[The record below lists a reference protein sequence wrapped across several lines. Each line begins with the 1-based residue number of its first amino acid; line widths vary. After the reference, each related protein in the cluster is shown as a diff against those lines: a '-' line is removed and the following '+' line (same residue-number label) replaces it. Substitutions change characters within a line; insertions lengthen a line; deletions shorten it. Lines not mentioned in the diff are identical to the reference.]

1 MTRIDSDRLQ
11 ALMRSMAVE
20 RNTSQRGANQS
31 LQGARSQQ
39 ATVNQPHSA
48 KEILRERLRT
58 RLRKLRLD
66 SPDFEQQAPLVTI
79 KEVLSWELGEAAL
92 AHPEFAFIS
101 TNVVTAICQNE
112 QASQQLRDL
121 IQSLI
126 EDGSDGGTTV

>member
-1 MTRIDSDRLQ
+1 MTRIDADRLQ

-20 RNTSQRGANQS
+20 RNTTQRGANQS

-39 ATVNQPHSA
+39 AEASQPQTK
-48 KEILRERLRT
+48 KEVLRERLRT
-58 RLRKLRLD
+58 RLRKLRQE

-92 AHPEFAFIS
+92 SHPEFAFIS

-112 QASQQLRDL
+112 LAFQQLQSL

-126 EDGSDGGTTV
+126 ED